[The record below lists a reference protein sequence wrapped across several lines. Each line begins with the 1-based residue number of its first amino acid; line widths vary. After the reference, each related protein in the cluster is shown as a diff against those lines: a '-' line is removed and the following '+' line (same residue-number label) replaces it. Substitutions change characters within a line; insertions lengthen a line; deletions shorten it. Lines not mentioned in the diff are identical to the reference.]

1 LAGFLIIKF
10 LNSPAAKLYLLFSGL
25 NQTITMRDYKKINNL
40 VGWVVFFIATTV
52 YVLTLEPTASFWD
65 AGEFIASSYKLL
77 VPHPPGAPF
86 YLLVGRIFSMF
97 AADPTQVAWWVNL
110 LSALCSSF
118 TVLFLF
124 WTITILARKLLVQEG
139 AELTPGNLLL
149 IMGSGVVG
157 ALAYTFSDSAWF
169 SAVEAEVYAMS
180 SFFTAIVFWAMLRWE
195 AKVGEAHSDKWLILI
210 AYLVGLSIGAH
221 LLNLVT
227 IPALAFVYY
236 FRLYKPSFWGGL
248 AAFLVSALIVVA
260 ILWGIIPGLPSVAG
274 SFEVFFVNSLGLPF
288 SSGLIFFLVLLV
300 AAIVWGLRY
309 SVKHQKRV
317 LNTLVLSFVF
327 VLIGYSSYMIIPIR
341 SSYNPTIDEND
352 PDDILSFVA
361 YLKREQYGDRPLLYG
376 PQYNAQPVDQEEG
389 AARYVKG
396 ENNYIKTGNKIEPV
410 YESKDKTLLPRIYS
424 DMPQHIQE
432 YKKWVDLRDGQ
443 APTFGQNLSF
453 LLRYQLG
460 HMYWRYFLWNFVGRE
475 SDVQNAGVLWF
486 GKDDPNAPA
495 RVLESEARN
504 SFYLLPLLVGI
515 LGLIYQLRK
524 KERDA
529 FVVGLLFFFTGI
541 AIALYLNQP
550 PVEPRERDYTFA
562 GSFYAFSIWIGL
574 GVMGLADLLRRV
586 IKPEASR
593 AALATLIGL
602 AVPGI
607 MAAEGWD
614 DHDRSDRYHSVD
626 SAKNLLDSVA
636 PNGILFTN
644 GDNDTFPLWY
654 AQEVEGYRTD
664 VRVAVLSY
672 LNTDWYIEQM
682 KRRSYAS
689 APWPLTLGNEHYR
702 QGTNDYLPY
711 VERPQ
716 VAAGIDLKQFV
727 ELVKQNHPALQVQYG
742 AGTTLL
748 TFPTKKFSL
757 NVDKDKVQQLG
768 FVPAAK
774 QAEIVD
780 RMQWSINN
788 SLLEKKH
795 LVMLD
800 LLATN
805 DWERPI
811 YFSTTVNS
819 ADFIGLSD
827 YFQLEGLA
835 YRVVPVKG
843 TDPEEQGYVNTEVMY
858 DNLMNKFS
866 FRNFDNPDVF
876 YDDNYYRFSAN
887 ARDKFAR
894 LAKAL
899 IEQGDVARAKE
910 VINRSFE
917 VFPEASV
924 PYDYYTPQFIPL
936 LKQVGQEQ
944 KAKAVLEA
952 MAESSVKSLDYYF
965 AKGALFDM
973 EIQTNMVMLQQLIG
987 AAEELGMQQRAQQL
1001 QQQFMQY
1008 LQRMQR

>member
-1 LAGFLIIKF
+1 M
-10 LNSPAAKLYLLFSGL
+10 
-25 NQTITMRDYKKINNL
+25 TDYRKINNI

-65 AGEFIASSYKLL
+65 AGEFIACSYKLL

-86 YLLVGRIFSMF
+86 YLLVGRLFSMF

-124 WTITILARKLLVQEG
+124 WTITILARRLLVKEG
-139 AELTPGNLLL
+139 AAPTQGNLLL

-180 SFFTAIVFWAMLRWE
+180 SFFTAIVFWAILRWE

-227 IPALAFVYY
+227 IPALAFIYY
-236 FRLYKPSFWGGL
+236 FRLYKPTFWGGVI
-248 AAFLVSALIVVA
+248 AFVISAIVVVA
-260 ILWGIIPGLPSVAG
+260 ILWGIIPGLPTLAG
-274 SFEVFFVNSLGLPF
+274 GFEVFFVNNFGLPF
-288 SSGLIFFLVLLV
+288 GSGLIVFVILLIG
-300 AAIVWGLRY
+300 AIVFGLRY
-309 SVKHQKRV
+309 SIANNNRV
-317 LNTLVLSFVF
+317 LNTALLCFVF
-327 VLIGYSSYMIIPIR
+327 VIIGYSSYMMIPIR
-341 SSYNPTIDEND
+341 SSYDPTIDEND
-352 PDDILSFVA
+352 PDDILTFVA

-376 PQYNAQPVDQEEG
+376 PQYNAQPVAQEEG
-389 AARYVKG
+389 AMRYRRG
-396 ENNYIKTGNKIEPV
+396 ENKYVPTTPKIEPV

-424 DMPQHIQE
+424 DQPQHVDA
-432 YKKWVDLRDGQ
+432 YKKWVDLREGQ

-453 LLRYQLG
+453 LMRYQLG
-460 HMYWRYFLWNFVGRE
+460 FMYWRYFLWNFVGRE

-486 GKDDPNAPA
+486 GKSDPDAPA

-504 SFYLLPLLVGI
+504 CFYLLPLLIGI
-515 LGLIYQLRK
+515 IGLIYQVRK
-524 KERDA
+524 AERDA
-529 FVVGLLFFFTGI
+529 FVIGLLFFFTGI

-574 GVMGLADLLRRV
+574 GVMGLADLLG
-586 IKPEASR
+586 KGLKNTQTR
-593 AALATLIGL
+593 AAVATLIGL
-602 AVPGI
+602 FVPGI

-614 DHDRSDRYHSVD
+614 DHDRSGRYHSVD
-626 SAKNLLDSVA
+626 SAKNLLDSCA
-636 PNGILFTN
+636 PNAILFTN

-672 LNTDWYIEQM
+672 LNTDWYIDQM
-682 KRRSYAS
+682 KRRSYLS
-689 APWPLTLGNEHYR
+689 EPWPLSLENENYR

-716 VAAGIDLKQFV
+716 VAAGINLDQYIS
-727 ELVKQNHPALQVQYG
+727 LVKQNHPALQVQYG
-742 AGTTLL
+742 QGTTLL
-748 TFPTKKFSL
+748 TMPTKNFIL
-757 NVDKDKVQQLG
+757 NVDQNKVRQLDFVAEDKED
-768 FVPAAK
+768 
-774 QAEIVD
+774 EIVS
-780 RMQWSINN
+780 RMQWTINK

-795 LVMLD
+795 LIMLD

-805 DWERPI
+805 NWERPI
-811 YFSTTVNS
+811 YFSSTVNS

-835 YRVVPVKG
+835 YRVVPVKS
-843 TDPEEQGYVNTEVMY
+843 TSEEQGFVNKELMY
-858 DNLMNKFS
+858 ENMMKKFQ
-866 FRNFDNPDVF
+866 FRNFDDPDIF
-876 YDDNYYRFSAN
+876 YDENYYRFSAN

-894 LAKAL
+894 LATAYL
-899 IEQGDVARAKE
+899 DEGNTARAKE
-910 VINRSFE
+910 VVEHAFN
-917 VFPEASV
+917 VLPPGTV
-924 PYDYYTPQFIPL
+924 PYDYYTPQFIPIYDALGEQEKAEQL
-936 LKQVGQEQ
+936 LNDMARDSQ
-944 KAKAVLEA
+944 KA
-952 MAESSVKSLDYYF
+952 LDYFF
-965 AKGALFDM
+965 AKGALFDT
-973 EIQTNMVMLQQLIG
+973 EIQTNMVILQQLIG
-987 AAEELGMQQRAQQL
+987 AAESLGMQDRAAQL

-1008 LQRMQR
+1008 LQRMRR

>member
-1 LAGFLIIKF
+1 M
-10 LNSPAAKLYLLFSGL
+10 
-25 NQTITMRDYKKINNL
+25 TDYRKINNI
-40 VGWVVFFIATTV
+40 VGWVVFLIATTV

-86 YLLVGRIFSMF
+86 YLLVARVFSMF
-97 AADPTQVAWWVNL
+97 AGDPTQVAWWVNL
-110 LSALCSSF
+110 FSALASSF

-124 WTITILARKLLVQEG
+124 WTITILARKLLVKEG
-139 AELTPGNLLL
+139 ELPTTGNVLL
-149 IMGSGVVG
+149 IMGSGAVG

-169 SAVEAEVYAMS
+169 SAVEAEVYALS
-180 SFFTAIVFWAMLRWE
+180 SFFTAIVFWAILRWE
-195 AKVGEAHSDKWLILI
+195 AKAGEAYSDKWLILI

-236 FRLYKPSFWGGL
+236 FRLYKPTFWGGVL
-248 AAFLVSALIVVA
+248 AFAISAVIVVA
-260 ILWGIIPGLPSVAG
+260 ILWGVIPGLPSLAG
-274 SFEVFFVNSLGLPF
+274 NFEVFFVNSLGLPF
-288 SSGLIFFLVLLV
+288 GSGLIVFLVLLI
-300 AAIVWGLRY
+300 AAVIFGLRY
-309 SVKHQKRV
+309 SIKHNNRV
-317 LNTLVLSFVF
+317 LNTALLSFVF
-327 VLIGYSSYMIIPIR
+327 VLIGYSSYMMIPIR
-341 SSYNPTIDEND
+341 SSYDPTIDEND
-352 PDDILSFVA
+352 PDDILTFVS

-389 AARYVKG
+389 AARYIKG
-396 ENNYIKTGNKIEPV
+396 EDQYIKTGNKIEPV
-410 YESKDKTLLPRIYS
+410 YDSKDKTLLPRIYS
-424 DMPQHIQE
+424 DQPQHIEE
-432 YKKWVDLRDGQ
+432 YKKWVDLREGQ

-453 LLRYQLG
+453 LFRYQLG

-475 SDVQNAGVLWF
+475 GDIQNSGVLWF
-486 GKDDPNAPA
+486 GGDADAPE

-504 SFYLLPLLVGI
+504 QFFMIPLLIGI
-515 LGLIYQLRK
+515 IGLIYQARK
-524 KERDA
+524 DERDA

-574 GVMGLADLLRRV
+574 GVLGVAALLEKV
-586 IKPEASR
+586 LNNKTAR
-593 AALATLIGL
+593 AAVATLVCL
-602 AVPGI
+602 AAPGI

-626 SAKNLLDSVA
+626 SARNLLDSVA

-654 AQEVEGYRTD
+654 VQEVEGYRTD

-672 LNTDWYIEQM
+672 LNTDWYIDQM
-682 KRRSYAS
+682 KRQSYES
-689 APWPLTLGNEHYR
+689 DPWPLSLENPNYR

-716 VAAGIDLKQFV
+716 VAAGIDLEQYVK
-727 ELVKQNHPALQVQYG
+727 LVRENHPALQVQYG

-748 TFPTKKFSL
+748 TMPTKNFFL
-757 NVDKDKVQQLG
+757 NVDKERIKALDFVAEDKED
-768 FVPAAK
+768 
-774 QAEIVD
+774 EIVD
-780 RMQWSINN
+780 RMSWTINK

-805 DWERPI
+805 NWERPI

-835 YRVVPVKG
+835 YRVVPVKS
-843 TDPEEQGYVNTEVMY
+843 PEGEQGFVNKEVMY
-858 DNLMNKFS
+858 ENMMKEFEL
-866 FRNFDNPDVF
+866 RNFNNPDIF
-876 YDDNYYRFSAN
+876 YDENYYRFAAN
-887 ARDKFAR
+887 LRDKYAR
-894 LAKAL
+894 LAAAYLADGNK
-899 IEQGDVARAKE
+899 ARAKE
-910 VINRSFE
+910 IVDFVFE
-917 VFPEASV
+917 KLPAETV
-924 PYDYYTPQFIPL
+924 PYDYYTPQFIPILAELGEMEEAEAL
-936 LKQVGQEQ
+936 LN
-944 KAKAVLEA
+944 A
-952 MAESSVKSLDYYF
+952 MAQDAIQSLDYFF
-965 AKGALFDM
+965 AKGALYDM
-973 EIQTNMVMLQQLIG
+973 EIQTNMVILQQLIG
-987 AAEELGMQQRAQQL
+987 AAEELGMEERAAQL

-1008 LQRMQR
+1008 LQRMRR

>member
-1 LAGFLIIKF
+1 M
-10 LNSPAAKLYLLFSGL
+10 
-25 NQTITMRDYKKINNL
+25 TDYRKINNL
-40 VGWVVFFIATTV
+40 VGWVVFLIATTV

-65 AGEFIASSYKLL
+65 AGEFIATSYKLL

-97 AADPTQVAWWVNL
+97 ASDPTQVAWWVNL
-110 LSALCSSF
+110 LSALSSSF

-124 WTITILARKLLVQEG
+124 WTITILAKKLLIKEG
-139 AELTPGNLLL
+139 AMPTKGNVLL

-180 SFFTAIVFWAMLRWE
+180 SFFTAIVFWAILRWE
-195 AKVGEAHSDKWLILI
+195 AKVGEAHSDKWLVLI

-227 IPALAFVYY
+227 IPALAFIYY
-236 FRLYKPSFWGGL
+236 FRLYKPTFWGGVI
-248 AAFLVSALIVVA
+248 AFAISAIIVVA
-260 ILWGIIPGLPSVAG
+260 ILWGVIPGLPTVAG

-288 SSGLIFFLVLLV
+288 GSGVITFVLLLII
-300 AAIVWGLRY
+300 AIVIGLRY
-309 SVKHQKRV
+309 SIKHNRRV
-317 LNTLVLSFVF
+317 LNTAILSFIF
-327 VLIGYSSYMIIPIR
+327 VLIGYSSYMMIPIR
-341 SSYNPTIDEND
+341 SSYEPTIDEND
-352 PDDILSFVA
+352 PDDILTFVA

-376 PQYNAQPVDQEEG
+376 PQYNAQPVDQEQG
-389 AARYVKG
+389 APRYVKG
-396 ENNYIKTGNKIEPV
+396 KDRYIETGRKIEPV
-410 YESKDKTLLPRIYS
+410 YDSKDKTLLPRIYS
-424 DMPQHIQE
+424 DQPQHIDE
-432 YKKWVDLRDGQ
+432 YKKWVDLREGQ

-453 LLRYQLG
+453 MFRYQLG

-486 GKDDPNAPA
+486 GKDDPNAPE

-504 SFYLLPLLVGI
+504 SFYLLPLLLGI
-515 LGLIYQLRK
+515 LGLIYQVRK
-524 KERDA
+524 DEKNA
-529 FVVGLLFFFTGI
+529 FVIGLLFFFTGI

-574 GVMGLADLLRRV
+574 GVVGLGELLSKFLKSTNVRAAVATVVGLA
-586 IKPEASR
+586 I
-593 AALATLIGL
+593 
-602 AVPGI
+602 PGI
-607 MAAEGWD
+607 MAVEGWD
-614 DHDRSDRYHSVD
+614 DHDRSDRYQSVD

-672 LNTDWYIEQM
+672 LNTDWYIDQM
-682 KRRSYAS
+682 KQQSYES
-689 APWPLTLGNEHYR
+689 DPWPLTLGMENYR

-716 VAAGIDLKQFV
+716 VAAGIDLEQFIS
-727 ELVKQNHPALQVQYG
+727 LVKQNHPALQVQYG
-742 AGTTLL
+742 QGTTLL
-748 TFPTKKFSL
+748 TFPTKNFSL
-757 NVDKDKVQQLG
+757 NVDKAKVDSMN
-768 FVPAAK
+768 FVPEYK
-774 QAEIVD
+774 EDEIVD
-780 RMQWSINN
+780 RMQWTINKSI
-788 SLLEKKH
+788 LEKKH

-805 DWERPI
+805 NWKRPV

-819 ADFIGLSD
+819 ADFIGLSN
-827 YFQLEGLA
+827 YFQLDGLA
-835 YRVVPVKG
+835 YRVVPVK
-843 TDPEEQGYVNTEVMY
+843 TADEDQQGYVNKEVMY

-866 FRNFDNPDVF
+866 FRNFDNPDIF
-876 YDDNYYRFSAN
+876 YDDNYLRFSAN
-887 ARDKFAR
+887 ARDKFAK
-894 LAKAL
+894 LATAYLEDGNVK
-899 IEQGDVARAKE
+899 RAKE

-917 VFPEASV
+917 VFPAESV

-936 LKQVGQEQ
+936 LAAVGEEA
-944 KAKAVLEA
+944 KAKEVLES
-952 MAESSVKSLDYYF
+952 MAKSSAKSLDYYF
-965 AKGALFDM
+965 AKGALFDT
-973 EIQTNMVMLQQLIG
+973 EIQTNMIILQQLIG
-987 AAEELGMQQRAQQL
+987 AAEELGMQQRAEQL

-1008 LQRMQR
+1008 LQRMRR